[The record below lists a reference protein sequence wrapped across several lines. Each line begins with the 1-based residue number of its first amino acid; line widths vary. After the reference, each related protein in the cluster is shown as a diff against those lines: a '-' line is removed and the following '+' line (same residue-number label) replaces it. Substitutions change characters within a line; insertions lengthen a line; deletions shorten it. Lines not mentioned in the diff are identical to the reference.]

1 MRSKI
6 DTAVLGPDF
15 LCIGAQRSGTTW
27 LYENLKGHP
36 DFDMPPHKEIHYF
49 NKREERVFSWKS
61 IFFLK
66 KRVLFKS
73 RAQDN
78 FHSLSFR
85 TLKWDL
91 RYLFCARNDDW
102 YRVLL
107 TGLPGKLRGDIS
119 PAYSTLDICDVK
131 RIGDIL
137 PSVKVIFL
145 LRNPMSR
152 AWSHAKMDFTN
163 FGKIDI
169 ASVTLQEFVS
179 HFESSASLLRTDYA
193 RTLRIWESVIAPERM
208 YIGFFDDI
216 VRRPKMLLTDIC
228 NFLGASSDEV
238 NNLPLTNVRI
248 NESTMCEAPA
258 EIALYLTT
266 KYQDSLVALYQRF
279 GWRVK
284 SWLDNTT
291 DELK

>member
-1 MRSKI
+1 M
-6 DTAVLGPDF
+6 
-15 LCIGAQRSGTTW
+15 
-27 LYENLKGHP
+27 
-36 DFDMPPHKEIHYF
+36 
-49 NKREERVFSWKS
+49 
-61 IFFLK
+61 
-66 KRVLFKS
+66 
-73 RAQDN
+73 
-78 FHSLSFR
+78 
-85 TLKWDL
+85 
-91 RYLFCARNDDW
+91 
-102 YRVLL
+102 
-107 TGLPGKLRGDIS
+107 
-119 PAYSTLDICDVK
+119 
-131 RIGDIL
+131 
-137 PSVKVIFL
+137 
-145 LRNPMSR
+145 
-152 AWSHAKMDFTN
+152 
-163 FGKIDI
+163 
-169 ASVTLQEFVS
+169 TLQEFVS